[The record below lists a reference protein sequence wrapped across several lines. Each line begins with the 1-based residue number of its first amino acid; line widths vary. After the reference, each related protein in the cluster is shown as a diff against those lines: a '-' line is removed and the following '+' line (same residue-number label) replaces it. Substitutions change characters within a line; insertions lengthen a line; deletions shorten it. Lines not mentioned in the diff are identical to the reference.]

1 MTGELGADI
10 VERYNDSPIA
20 AAALPAL
27 TSVRPPYA
35 RIVTEVLRLIEI
47 GPGNPTHSRCHR
59 NSSCAPRARIGLSDG
74 EGAHLRADGHRTG
87 TGKIQS
93 GDGGRVGEHHDDV
106 GGFARGLDRIEID
119 LLDGI
124 AG

>member
-47 GPGNPTHSRCHR
+47 GPGNPTHISLPPELIVRV
-59 NSSCAPRARIGLSDG
+59 SSSNRFI
-74 EGAHLRADGHRTG
+74 
-87 TGKIQS
+87 
-93 GDGGRVGEHHDDV
+93 
-106 GGFARGLDRIEID
+106 
-119 LLDGI
+119 
-124 AG
+124 